1 MKLNLRFLY
10 LLPLL
15 AVLLTDHGLSE
26 FLFGKEEVRPT
37 EQLYFYGI
45 AGLGL
50 LAALAYRRHMQPLM
64 RWWFWL
70 VVACLVL
77 LGMESYSGW
86 GVWMK
91 YPHVFSKLSEL
102 LPLFGLY
109 AYYRCH
115 PGLSLRQLVVVLFP
129 GLLISLAVY
138 HPEALSLGS
147 FLNTARGFSVTST
160 YLLLLIALLCL
171 NWYLTRGEVLSGLAF
186 LFAMALIVFLQ
197 HRTVWV
203 CASLALAI
211 DIGLLA
217 WRVPQARQLA
227 RRLTTLGAAALLLG
241 VGSGLAVVLDNPDV
255 VNKLVNNLEDL
266 QHPTTQGTGTFRMH
280 QYEAYMPFVY
290 ERPVAGW
297 RFEGFELPVQL
308 YGEDGD
314 SVWENYTGHHF
325 HSFYL
330 DRLFYGGVLGL
341 GLVVLV
347 PLLALLRILF
357 RTSPLT
363 PDLAALVAYSCTFF
377 VFGLSYDWPNYVYG
391 VLGLVLAAISFQ
403 MAPATAAAPGRGHHA
418 PWRHRP
424 TIGES
429 VLAGQGLA

>member
-15 AVLLTDHGLSE
+15 AVLFTDHGLNE
-26 FLFGKEEVRPT
+26 FAFGNEDVRPT
-37 EQLYFYGI
+37 EQLYVYGL

-50 LAALAYRRHMQPLM
+50 LAALAYRRHMQPLV
-64 RWWFWL
+64 RTWFWL
-70 VVACLVL
+70 TVACIGL
-77 LGMESYSGW
+77 LAMESYSGW

-91 YPHVFSKLSEL
+91 YPHVFSKLSML

-109 AYYRCH
+109 AYYRSH
-115 PGLSLRQLVVVLFP
+115 PGPSLRQLVVVLFP

-147 FLNTARGFSVTST
+147 FLDTERGFSVTST
-160 YLLLLIALLCL
+160 YLLLPIALLCL
-171 NWYLTRGEVLSGLAF
+171 NWYLTWGEVLSGLAF

-203 CASLALAI
+203 CTSLALAI
-211 DIGLLA
+211 NIGLVA

-227 RRLTTLGAAALLLG
+227 RRLTTLGVAAALLG

-255 VNKLVNNLEDL
+255 VNKFVNNLEDL
-266 QHPTTQGTGTFRMH
+266 QHPTTQGTGTFRVH

-297 RFEGFELPVQL
+297 RLEGFELPVQL
-308 YGEDGD
+308 YGEDGQP
-314 SVWENYTGHHF
+314 VWKNYTGHHF

-330 DRLFYGGVLGL
+330 DRLFYGGGLGL
-341 GLVVLV
+341 LLVVLV

-357 RTSPLT
+357 RTTPLT
-363 PDLAALVAYSCTFF
+363 PDLTALVSYSCTFF
-377 VFGLSYDWPNYVYG
+377 VFGLSYDWPSYVYG
-391 VLGLVLAAISFQ
+391 VLGMVLAAISFQ
-403 MAPATAAAPGRGHHA
+403 MAPATPSALGRSSRAPQ
-418 PWRHRP
+418 RHRP
-424 TIGES
+424 TIGKS
-429 VLAGQGLA
+429 VLTGQGLT